1 MAVEVQGKL
10 VNILNPVTGEGRNG
24 AWTKQEFILE
34 TFEQYPKKICIS
46 AWGEKIDQLKR
57 FRIGDDV
64 KASINIESRPSATGD
79 RWFTEIRAW
88 KLDPAGQAP
97 QQFSAPTQQYAA
109 PQYAAPAQNFQAPNQ
124 GTPQYTPPAPNTN
137 FQAAEAPA
145 NSNFFSNE
153 GEDDLPF

>member
-10 VNILNPVTGEGRNG
+10 VSILNAVTGEGRNG
-24 AWTKQEFILE
+24 AWTKQEFIIE

-64 KASINIESRPSATGD
+64 KASINIESRQSANGD

-124 GTPQYTPPAPNTN
+124 GAPQYTPPAPDSN
-137 FQAAEAPA
+137 FQPAEAPA